1 MVLEVSFQE
10 PTNNKYVCYIKQRM
24 VYAKDI
30 HSIEIHHVLNVRFF
44 SFFSINK
51 FLISI
56 NFLSAIFDKV
66 VQNMQWSLFFIFQHI
81 CL

>member
-10 PTNNKYVCYIKQRM
+10 PTNNVCYIKQRM

-30 HSIEIHHVLNVRFF
+30 HCIEIHHALNVRFF
-44 SFFSINK
+44 FFFSINK
-51 FLISI
+51 CLISI
-56 NFLSAIFDKV
+56 NFLSAKFDKV

-81 CL
+81 YL